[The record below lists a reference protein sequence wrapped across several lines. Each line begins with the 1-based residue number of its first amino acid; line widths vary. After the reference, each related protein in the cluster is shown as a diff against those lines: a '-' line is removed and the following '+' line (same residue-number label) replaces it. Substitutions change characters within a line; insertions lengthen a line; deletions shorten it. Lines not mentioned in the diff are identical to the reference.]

1 MDRSMELVSI
11 NVGTAK
17 SIGAGKRATVSG
29 IDKRPVSGPVYI
41 SANGLPDDAICESD
55 LHGGPDQ
62 AVYVYG
68 ASDYAWWSKQL
79 GREIRPGTFG
89 DNLTIDGLPR
99 DMHAGDRLIIGDV
112 VLEATAPRIP
122 CSTLATQMGDNK
134 FGLSFRRAERPGF
147 HFRVV
152 NEGEVAAGDQ
162 VTCAGNEHGTI
173 SMLELFRL
181 SYEINPSAD
190 RLRRAIEAPI
200 AIRMRHDFAKKLAAL
215 D

>member
-1 MDRSMELVSI
+1 MKLVSI
-11 NVGTAK
+11 NVGTAE

-29 IDKRPVSGPVYI
+29 IDKQPVSGPLHI
-41 SANGLPDDAICESD
+41 SVNGLPDDAICEPD
-55 LHGGPDQ
+55 FHGGPDQ

-68 ASDYAWWSKQL
+68 ASDYTWWSEQL

-122 CSTLATQMGDNK
+122 CSTLATQMGDPK
-134 FGLSFRRAERPGF
+134 FGLTFRRAERPGF
-147 HFRVV
+147 YFRVV
-152 NEGEVAAGDQ
+152 NEGEVTAGNQ
-162 VTCAGNEHGTI
+162 VTLAGHELGTI
-173 SMLELFRL
+173 SMLELFHL
-181 SYEINPSAD
+181 SYEIKPSAAS
-190 RLRRAIEAPI
+190 LRRAIEAPI
-200 AIRMRHDFAKKLAAL
+200 ATRMRHKFAEKLAAL

>member
-1 MDRSMELVSI
+1 MQLVSI
-11 NVGTAK
+11 NVGTAE

-29 IDKRPVSGPVYI
+29 IDKQPVSGPVFV
-41 SANGLPDDAICESD
+41 SASGLPDDAICAPD
-55 LHGGPDQ
+55 FHGGPDQ
-62 AVYVYG
+62 AVYAYG
-68 ASDYAWWSKQL
+68 ASDYAWWSEQL

-99 DMHAGDRLIIGDV
+99 DMHAGDRLIIGDA

-134 FGLSFRRAERPGF
+134 FGLAFRRAERPGF
-147 HFRVV
+147 YFRVV
-152 NEGEVAAGDQ
+152 TEGEVAAGDR
-162 VTCAGNEHGTI
+162 VTFADNEHGTI

-181 SYEINPSAD
+181 SYEIKPSAAS
-190 RLRRAIEAPI
+190 LRRAIEAPI
-200 AIRMRHDFAKKLAAL
+200 AIRIRHEFAEKLATL